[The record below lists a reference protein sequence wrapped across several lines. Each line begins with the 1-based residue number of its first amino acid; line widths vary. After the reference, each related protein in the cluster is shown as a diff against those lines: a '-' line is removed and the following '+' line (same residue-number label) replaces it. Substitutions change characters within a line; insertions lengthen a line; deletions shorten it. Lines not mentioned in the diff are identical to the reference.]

1 MPSSSTAFIPCGI
14 ESGGVAEASH
24 TPNHR
29 DMATVT
35 CAQAN
40 INMER
45 LRSTSALHFG
55 HPHDVRRS
63 LVAPAL
69 RKKGQGMKREA
80 SHKPKKGPASRRTHV
95 ATWRRKERP
104 PQSQSRQPLYRKAT
118 KAGQSPAFAK
128 TVGATSAGRRRTS
141 NVRMSDVV
149 PNVLSHRT
157 PGQGDPAPTP
167 DQAGCSSRIRHSRT
181 LDGTTSNCRKDRRKP
196 AHYTCNGQPLAPLPT
211 PSRHHTACRKALPSA
226 RRPDGEICSASHK
239 WHMCT
244 NDMREDGIFRTSDCI
259 SNIHQA

>member
-35 CAQAN
+35 CARAN

-45 LRSTSALHFG
+45 LLSTSALRFG

-80 SHKPKKGPASRRTHV
+80 SHKPKKGPASRRAHV

-211 PSRHHTACRKALPSA
+211 PKSAPHRLQKSPS
-226 RRPDGEICSASHK
+226 
-239 WHMCT
+239 
-244 NDMREDGIFRTSDCI
+244 FRTTS
-259 SNIHQA
+259 